1 MTYYQEIHLLKQEL
15 RRQRLLLIEQKSNYE
30 KVIQSLKR
38 EILRP
43 RIDIT
48 RNKEKWEDVVRA
60 ICQVYS
66 ITPDDI
72 YAKNRNQ
79 HIVYARHTF
88 NYICRTRL
96 RMQLEWIGRIINR
109 DHTTVIHSVRQT
121 QDLIEYDRQ
130 FASTYKQ
137 VIELLDSYSN
147 EESIVV
153 DSHIERRERCVAHEE
168 AI

>member
-1 MTYYQEIHLLKQEL
+1 MTHYQELHILKQEL
-15 RRQRLLLIEQKSNYE
+15 RRQRLLLIEQKNNYE
-30 KVIQSLKR
+30 KIIAGLRK

-43 RIDIT
+43 KIDIT
-48 RNKEKWEDVVRA
+48 KNEEKWEDVVRS
-60 ICQVYS
+60 ICQVYK

-88 NYICRTRL
+88 NYICRKRL
-96 RMQLEWIGRIINR
+96 RMSLMYIGRIINR
-109 DHTTVIHSVRQT
+109 DHTTVIHSIRQT
-121 QDLIEYDRQ
+121 QDLIEYDRA
-130 FASTYKQ
+130 FATTYKQ
-137 VIELLDSYSN
+137 IIELLDSYSN

-153 DSHIERRERCVAHEE
+153 DSHIERRERYVAHEE